1 MYYTPVVLKKLRVF
15 RAANPWDRGRL
26 TDWNL
31 NEYGIGL
38 VSGNHA
44 NSSYPARQL
53 GTRLTRSLGIQSRS
67 DGRCHLLPRS
77 LEDLSRSQQAPDERL
92 PSLLRRIEPTLE
104 ELDFRQNPMAGAMAY
119 YYPLVSAA
127 VMLFCLGVLIVGTD
141 RELIKPLIWL
151 VICSGYFAT
160 AAIGR
165 LVVRARR
172 RRQQKAELLATLASG
187 GA

>member
-1 MYYTPVVLKKLRVF
+1 MYYTPVLLKKLRVF

-38 VSGNHA
+38 VSGNNV
-44 NSSYPARQL
+44 NSSYPASQL
-53 GTRLTRSLGIQSRS
+53 GTRLTRTLGIQSRS
-67 DGRCHLLPRS
+67 DGRCHLLPQS
-77 LEDLSRSQQAPDERL
+77 LEDLSRNRQAPDERL
-92 PSLLRRIEPTLE
+92 PALLRQMEPTLE
-104 ELDFRQNPMAGAMAY
+104 RLDFRQNPMDGAMIY
-119 YYPLVSAA
+119 YYAMVSAG
-127 VMLFCLGVLIVGTD
+127 VMAFCLGTLIYGPD
-141 RELIKPLIWL
+141 KRFIKPMIWL
-151 VICSGYFAT
+151 MICSGYYAT

-172 RRQQKAELLATLASG
+172 RRQQKAGLLETLAAD